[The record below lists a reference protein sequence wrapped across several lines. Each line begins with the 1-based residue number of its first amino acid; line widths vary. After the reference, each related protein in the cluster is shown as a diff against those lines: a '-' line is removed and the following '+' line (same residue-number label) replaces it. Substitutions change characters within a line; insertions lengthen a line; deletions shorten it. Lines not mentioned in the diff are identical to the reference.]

1 MIIPLIDLKRQ
12 NLSIK
17 NEIDDIFDKI
27 INSSQFI
34 LGDYVNRF
42 EKQFAAAHGAKYCLG
57 CGNGTDAIYIT
68 LRALGIGAGDEVITT
83 ALSWI
88 STSETISQTGAR
100 VVFCDIEEKSFTID
114 PEKIEK
120 LITSKTKA
128 IIPVHL
134 YGHPANMTKIN
145 EIADYH
151 GLHII
156 EDCAQSHF
164 AEWNNQKVGNF
175 GIAGTFSFY
184 PSKNLGALGDAGAII
199 SNDKSFINR
208 ARKFSNHGS
217 SKKNFHDIEGINSRL
232 DGLQAAVLTI
242 KLKYISDWNNK
253 RKSIFNYYNKSLLKL
268 KKIDTPIIND
278 KVVHGYHQYVIR
290 TPKRNEL
297 FSHLVKNNINVQIHY
312 PKPLPMM
319 KAYEYLCHKDDD
331 FKVAN
336 RVTNEIIS
344 LPFFPEITEN
354 ELDFIIN
361 KINNFF

>member
-1 MIIPLIDLKRQ
+1 MTIPLINLKRQ

-34 LGDYVNRF
+34 LGEYVNKF
-42 EKQFAAAHGAKYCLG
+42 EKQFAIAHGAKYCLG

-68 LRALGIGAGDEVITT
+68 LRALGIGPGDEVITT

-134 YGHPANMTKIN
+134 YGHPANMTKIKA
-145 EIADYH
+145 IADYH
-151 GLHII
+151 ELHVI

-199 SNDKSFINR
+199 SNDKSFIDL
-208 ARKFSNHGS
+208 ARKFANHGS

-232 DGLQAAVLTI
+232 DSLQAAVLSI

-253 RKSIFNYYNKSLLKL
+253 RKSIFNYYNKSFLKHE
-268 KKIDTPIIND
+268 KINIPTIND
-278 KVVHGYHQYVIR
+278 KAVHGYHQYVVR

-297 FSHLVKNNINVQIHY
+297 MSYLLENNINAQIHY
-312 PKPLPMM
+312 TKPLPLM
-319 KAYEYLCHKDDD
+319 KAYEYLHHKEGD
-331 FKVAN
+331 FKVASH
-336 RVTNEIIS
+336 VTDEIIS
-344 LPFFPEITEN
+344 LPFFPEIKEI
-354 ELDFIIN
+354 ELEFIIN
-361 KINNFF
+361 KINDFF